1 MSSGHVSNKMM
12 VPAGMDA
19 ETMTSTQCLDT
30 VAAILAGALLR
41 LRAKQATG
49 RKERE
54 FFRDSHLEVPPEI
67 GPYAIGP
74 K

>member
-30 VAAILAGALLR
+30 VAAILAGALP
-41 LRAKQATG
+41 AAPCKAG
-49 RKERE
+49 YWPERE
-54 FFRDSHLEVPPEI
+54 RVFPGQSP
-67 GPYAIGP
+67 
-74 K
+74 